1 MIMRLIVAVF
11 TDAAQAA
18 TDGMSVVSVGGRAGI
33 CFFFADPLALDVAL
47 CYTSRFLFRE
57 IVAIR
62 SGEACKTAT

>member
-33 CFFFADPLALDVAL
+33 CFFRGPPCIGSRIMIYFALP
-47 CYTSRFLFRE
+47 F
-57 IVAIR
+57 
-62 SGEACKTAT
+62 